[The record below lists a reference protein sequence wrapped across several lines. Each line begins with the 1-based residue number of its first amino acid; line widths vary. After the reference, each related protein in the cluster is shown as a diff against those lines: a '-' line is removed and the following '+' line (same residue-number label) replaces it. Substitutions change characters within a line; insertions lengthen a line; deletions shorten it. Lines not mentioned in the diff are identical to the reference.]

1 MKFGK
6 YLASRQLELPEY
18 SGHFIDYKALK
29 KLIKKLAT
37 PSSPDGITPVTTVS
51 PVEAQNTLKENRAS
65 FFFRVERE
73 LEKVNSFYL
82 EKQANLEVNLELLL
96 NKNRELLTRYH
107 EQLERKE
114 GRNPSS
120 SFRNSISYLN
130 LYQNFKKIHQD
141 LIRLQQFIEL
151 NETGFSKVVKKW
163 DKRSK
168 SHTRELFIST
178 AVSVQPVFHKND
190 INELSDMVTQTL
202 FDLESIMDGDFSSLP
217 KYISLQ
223 ESPTVLAESPSANSD
238 SFHSSNFNSSRHGS
252 VVNVYNSEIDD
263 LYSSFVNIATI
274 KDPDLD
280 LLDRWI
286 EKVGKG
292 PNQTSEEE
300 TKLKLSKIF
309 LLSIPNVRI
318 ADSFLELFLERI
330 NYSVDFTIVSDDFNN
345 KRTVIHQ
352 CCSIPPASTQENHA
366 IINNGV
372 KVINSIDS
380 IQHSRTFIVNYMMS
394 KLSDSVREELLA
406 CKDFNGRNCLHYA
419 AQNNRLDL
427 LNLVAPAFPRDHLD
441 DLDNE
446 SMTALLLAI
455 RHKHVHMIEKLVQMG
470 SNCWPTSSESNLQ
483 YLPINYACEYGDY
496 QILEYLLSYSKP
508 TVSLVNQPDVKGLH
522 PLHVTARSGH
532 YKLIRLLTQ
541 YGADVNMVDELFCW
555 PPIFYAV
562 SEGHVK
568 TTEELVSLGANLDY
582 VDGDGYNVLYYCM
595 IEGHIDVLNALLKYD
610 KLILKS
616 SAKSWE
622 KDQSLPQ
629 VQTENSGVH
638 VINGIA
644 KDDMKTSETKN
655 MVEDDSDNSS
665 LEKSNSE
672 AIPDLQLPPPIL
684 PLRRYGHNFLEQKV
698 LIELI
703 FPSEEHFIKLLN
715 LTSDLKP
722 GRITLTS
729 SMTDI
734 VPRNIILPIEDK
746 TRSSNKCIFQTDVDS
761 LNDFRIDF
769 EIFPKFGT
777 RLIAKTSAMSF
788 TETNY
793 SSSEADSVHLPLFDL
808 RLRNVGELNFRYQII
823 FPFSG
828 ALLETSQFD
837 TYWKSSTSFL
847 RTSKPFRHNGA
858 SGLSPRSILSPTG
871 LNPEHNVAMKTVD
884 ATSNSNATS
893 FVTATSLSGEYLRIK
908 VCLLKD
914 GTPIVCPQW
923 SIAISENLSLYLPN
937 LSLEQLN
944 SITNNLFDYEKVL
957 HDLNKMTKK
966 DLPLIK
972 KLMKI
977 IYLPLGV
984 LLEVLNIDI
993 NLSLEVLFPSYYEMK
1008 KLPFVGTIREVLNRF
1023 IDETL
1028 NAVFNHTRTW
1038 KVRNITNTRSIIFLS
1053 SNSLICKIL
1062 NWKQP
1067 NFPVF
1072 FVMNGITYNN
1082 KTKSFEYRTTNGIL
1096 MDNESKNEPEIL
1108 GRSQEVITRS
1118 INEGVNFT
1126 VNNNLIGLVISIHLL
1141 RLVPKL
1147 VPLIRARGLIIVASS
1162 DVTDVDDEAAF
1173 SKDLDSYTKAE
1184 INGLRFD
1191 DIMSFK
1197 DDIA

>member
-37 PSSPDGITPVTTVS
+37 PSSPDGTAVATVTPT
-51 PVEAQNTLKENRAS
+51 EAQTTLKENRAS

-82 EKQANLEVNLELLL
+82 EKQANLEVNLNLLL
-96 NKNRELLTRYH
+96 AKNRELLTKYN
-107 EQLERKE
+107 EQLTRKD
-114 GRNPSS
+114 GRNPASN
-120 SFRNSISYLN
+120 FRSSISYLN
-130 LYQNFKKIHQD
+130 MYQNFKKIHQD

-151 NETGFSKVVKKW
+151 NETGFLKVVKKW

-168 SHTRELFIST
+168 SHTRELFILT

-217 KYISLQ
+217 QYISAQ
-223 ESPTVLAESPSANSD
+223 PTGGQPDSPSGNSD
-238 SFHSSNFNSSRHGS
+238 VFPLPAFNSSRHSS
-252 VVNVYNSEIDD
+252 VTNAYSSEIDD
-263 LYSSFVNIATI
+263 LYTSFVNIATI

-286 EKVGKG
+286 EKVGKNLG
-292 PNQTSEEE
+292 PSSEED
-300 TKLKLSKIF
+300 TKLKMSKIF
-309 LLSIPNVRI
+309 LLAIPNVRI
-318 ADSFLELFLERI
+318 ADSFLELFLGRI
-330 NYSVDFTIVSDDFNN
+330 DYDIDFGILSDDFNN
-345 KRTVIHQ
+345 KRTVVHQ
-352 CCSIPPASTQENHA
+352 CCSISPASTHESHA
-366 IINNGV
+366 VVNNGV
-372 KVINSIDS
+372 KVINSMDS
-380 IQHSRTFIVNYMMS
+380 IQHSRTFIVKYMMD
-394 KLSDSVREELLA
+394 KLPHKLKQDILA
-406 CKDFNGRNCLHYA
+406 CKDFNGRTCLHYA

-427 LNLVAPAFPRDHLD
+427 MNLVASAFPHDHID

-446 SMTALLLAI
+446 SMSALLLAI
-455 RHKHVHMIEKLVQMG
+455 RHRHFDMIQTLVQTG
-470 SNCWPTSSESNLQ
+470 SNCWPTSSESTLQ

-508 TVSLVNQPDVKGLH
+508 TVPQVNQQDVKGLH
-522 PLHVTARSGH
+522 PLHVAARSGH
-532 YKLIRLLTQ
+532 YLLIRLLTQ
-541 YGADVNMVDELFCW
+541 YGADVNMVDDLFNW

-562 SEGHVK
+562 LEGHVK
-568 TTEELVSLGANLDY
+568 TTQELVALGANLDY
-582 VDGDGYNVLYYCM
+582 VDGDGFNVLYYCM
-595 IEGHIDVLNALLKYD
+595 VEGHIDVLNVLLKYD
-610 KLILKS
+610 EAILKS
-616 SAKSWE
+616 SPISE
-622 KDQSLPQ
+622 RDGSL
-629 VQTENSGVH
+629 TEIHNDNSVH
-638 VINGIA
+638 VVSG
-644 KDDMKTSETKN
+644 KDKPIKGATE
-655 MVEDDSDNSS
+655 EDSDNSS
-665 LEKSNSE
+665 LEKTNGE
-672 AIPDLQLPPPIL
+672 TIPDLQLPPPII

-703 FPSEEHFIKLLN
+703 FPSEEYFIKLLN
-715 LTSDLKP
+715 STPDLKP

-734 VPRNIILPIEDK
+734 VPRNINIPIEDK
-746 TRSSNKCIFQTDVDS
+746 SGSSNKCIFQTDVDS
-761 LNDFRIDF
+761 LEDFRIDF

-777 RLIAKTSAMSF
+777 RLIAKTTAMSF
-788 TETNY
+788 TEA
-793 SSSEADSVHLPLFDL
+793 SSIRSEADTVHLPLFDL
-808 RLRNVGELNFRYQII
+808 RLKNVGELNFRYQII

-828 ALLETSQFD
+828 VLLETSQFD

-847 RTSKPFRHNGA
+847 KSSRPIRNNDA

-871 LNPEHNVAMKTVD
+871 LNPDKASSRTNASSP
-884 ATSNSNATS
+884 AISSNPS
-893 FVTATSLSGEYLRIK
+893 FVTATSLSGEYLRVK

-914 GTPIVCPQW
+914 STPIVCPQW
-923 SIAISENLSLYLPN
+923 SIAISDSLSLYVPN
-937 LSLEQLN
+937 LSLEQLT
-944 SITNNLFDYEKVL
+944 SITDTLFDYEKVM
-957 HDLNKMTKK
+957 HDLSRMTRK

-977 IYLPLGV
+977 IYLPLSV
-984 LLEVLNIDI
+984 LLQVLSIDI
-993 NLSLEVLFPSYYEMK
+993 NLSLEVLFPSFYEMK
-1008 KLPFVGTIREVLNRF
+1008 KLPFVGTIRGALNKF

-1028 NAVFNHTRTW
+1028 NAVLNHTREW
-1038 KVRNITNTRSIIFLS
+1038 KTRNITHTRSIIFLS

-1072 FVMNGITYNN
+1072 FVMNGISYNN
-1082 KTKSFEYRTTNGIL
+1082 KSKLFEYRTANGIL
-1096 MDNESKNEPEIL
+1096 MDHEADQELKSL

-1126 VNNNLIGLVISIHLL
+1126 VNNNLIGIVISIHLL

-1147 VPLIRARGLIIVASS
+1147 VLLIRARGLIIVASS
-1162 DVTDVDDEAAF
+1162 DVADIDDEASF

-1184 INGLRFD
+1184 VNGLRFD